1 MGDGFRLL
9 GCFNQGWKC
18 QFLLGFY
25 GYNWIYWE
33 ISIEILEIL
42 TKNIDV
48 KKLMKT
54 RKNK

>member
-54 RKNK
+54 CKNK